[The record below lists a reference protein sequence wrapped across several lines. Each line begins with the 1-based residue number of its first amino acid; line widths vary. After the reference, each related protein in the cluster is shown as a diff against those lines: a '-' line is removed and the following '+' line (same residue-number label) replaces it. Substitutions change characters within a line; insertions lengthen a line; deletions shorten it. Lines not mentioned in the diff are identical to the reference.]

1 MNQVILNF
9 IIKRKGNNM
18 ELNKTHTATFV
29 KERFQ
34 EQEQWMLDNLVLEAV
49 MGSHAYGC
57 QTENSDFDVVG
68 VVMDQH
74 KCLYP
79 QSYGYVLGFDPL
91 PVFHNRECKGEG
103 KRLLLENGKTCEG
116 AWHSLT
122 NFFNLVENGSPALT
136 EVLFVRQNLVTYRTK
151 VADMMRDN
159 RKLFLSM
166 KMFHSFKGY
175 CFQQLS
181 RLRNGVKRWNEEH
194 KCDNSNRQ
202 VFFENFGFD
211 VKMAYHCLRL
221 LDLVD
226 QLLKI
231 GDFDLMRNKEEC
243 KAMRAGTWGDWD
255 KFYNHVDNRLK
266 ELETYAL
273 NNVVAVPHRP
283 QHEPLHNLLV
293 NCLEEWYGSESKM
306 AKSGTEYV
314 SAKMVTESLDLVHKK
329 LDCLAHMHMPLG
341 F

>member
-1 MNQVILNF
+1 
-9 IIKRKGNNM
+9 M
-18 ELNKTHTATFV
+18 ELNQTHTARFA

-34 EQEQWMLDNLVLEAV
+34 AQEQWMLDNLVLECV

-57 QTENSDFDVVG
+57 QTDTSDYDVVG

-74 KCLYP
+74 MTLYP

-91 PVFHNRECKGEG
+91 PNFRNKEVKGEG
-103 KRLLLENGKTCEG
+103 KRLTLENGKDCEG

-122 NFFNLVENGSPALT
+122 DFFNLVENGSPALT

-151 VADMMRDN
+151 VGDMMRDN

-181 RLRNGVKRWNEEH
+181 RLRNGVKRWNTEH

-202 VFFENFGFD
+202 VFFEKYGYD
-211 VKMAYHCLRL
+211 VKMSYHCLRL

-226 QLLKI
+226 QLLKV
-231 GDFDLMRNKEEC
+231 GDFDLMRNRDEC
-243 KAMRAGTWGDWD
+243 KAMRAGTWGDWP
-255 KFYNHVDNRLK
+255 KFENFVDTRLK
-266 ELETYAL
+266 ELEGYAL
-273 NNVVAVPHRP
+273 NNVVAVPNRP

-293 NCLEEWYGSESKM
+293 SCLEEWYGSEKM
-306 AKSGTEYV
+306 MQKQNTEYV
-314 SAKMVTESLDLVHKK
+314 SAKMVMDK
-329 LDCLAHMHMPLG
+329 LDQILNKKD
-341 F
+341 